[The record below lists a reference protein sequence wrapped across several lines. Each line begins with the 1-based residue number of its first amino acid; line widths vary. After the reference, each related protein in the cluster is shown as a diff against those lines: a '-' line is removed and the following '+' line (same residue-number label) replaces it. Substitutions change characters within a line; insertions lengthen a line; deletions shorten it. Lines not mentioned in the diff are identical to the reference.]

1 MEDGEREGDNFFF
14 RYFLVMA
21 LVKRGC
27 MSTYENEHPEEGADD
42 QTANLGGAD
51 MSHTSDDGE
60 KKHPLEARCDPFN
73 QIGDHYAPGGVIT
86 LLALVVLAFITL
98 HWGGC

>member
-1 MEDGEREGDNFFF
+1 
-14 RYFLVMA
+14 
-21 LVKRGC
+21 
-27 MSTYENEHPEEGADD
+27 MSTYENEHPKEGADD

-51 MSHTSDDGE
+51 MSHTSDDRE

-98 HWGGC
+98 HLGGVDDWASLHLMNAFFIFLKPDRR